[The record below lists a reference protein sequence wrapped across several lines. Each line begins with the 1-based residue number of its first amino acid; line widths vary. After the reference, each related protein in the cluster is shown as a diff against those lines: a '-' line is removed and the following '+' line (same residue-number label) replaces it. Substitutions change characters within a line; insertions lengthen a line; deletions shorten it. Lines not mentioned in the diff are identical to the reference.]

1 MAFHVREVWNDNF
14 PQELSAMEACLGNY
28 PIVSV
33 DSEFPGCLR
42 GTLRYDSEEV
52 RFEKMKFNV
61 GATYLIQLGLT
72 LCDSNGTVGGVW
84 QFNFHFDLDR
94 DLHSKESIQFLAGHG
109 IDFQKLKTHGVDRVK
124 FGSMFRAVIGRRQ
137 RAIRWVSFHGVY
149 DYAYIVKAVTFCP
162 VAASPEAFVDVLG
175 RVFDSVVDVK
185 YMAGLYKETGSEIG
199 LQKLADALGVKRIGE
214 AHTAAS
220 DSLLTALVYFELN
233 KKLELLG
240 VKEELYRDFV
250 YGTTTRILRKQ
261 KEPPRLVYHHHPYQY
276 HQHPYQVVYPVPYHY
291 QQRVL
296 PPNMIMGRWVGCSY

>member
-1 MAFHVREVWNDNF
+1 
-14 PQELSAMEACLGNY
+14 
-28 PIVSV
+28 
-33 DSEFPGCLR
+33 
-42 GTLRYDSEEV
+42 
-52 RFEKMKFNV
+52 MKFNV